1 MIILLLF
8 KSKIMSYKK
17 LLVGEIS
24 TLIDQLIADKIII
37 DPRSIASMVCSSHNE
52 ELMEEA
58 PFSTHN
64 NYTNVRREVRMVMS
78 KKLVVSEDNFNSQ
91 LTIEGTKYVQKY
103 YSIIRNGEQLGV
115 PVDQLT
121 KEEVKDKANHL
132 RKMGRACLLHATELE
147 EYTENK

>member
-1 MIILLLF
+1 
-8 KSKIMSYKK
+8 MSYKK
-17 LLVGEIS
+17 VLVGEIS
-24 TLIDQLIADKIII
+24 SVIDQLMADKIVI
-37 DPRSIASMVCSSHNE
+37 DPRSVASMVCSSHNE

-64 NYTNVRREVRMVMS
+64 NYTNVRREVRAVMS

-103 YSIIRNGEQLGV
+103 YSINRDGEQLGI

-121 KEEVKDKANHL
+121 KEEVKDKAAHL

-147 EYTENK
+147 EYTENR